1 MFEAL
6 QQVSLGNYVLQK
18 GLMAN
23 RTKLERLERR
33 VDGFYAFCE
42 KVVLRTILFGCF
54 ILEVG
59 RFVIWLLR

>member
-1 MFEAL
+1 MFEGL
-6 QQVSLGNYVLQK
+6 RQVSPGNYAWQK

-23 RTKLERLERR
+23 KTKLERLERR
-33 VDGFYAFCE
+33 VDGFYTFCE

-54 ILEVG
+54 IVEVG